1 MTIDLINHK
10 GTQCKEKDILCQ
22 EGYCSECYIPRKIK
36 IAVDVDGVI
45 TAYPFKDLVKQYF
58 GVDIEAKDLF
68 AYDLADV
75 LGISSKEINTMFQ
88 EQVFGK
94 PKFNDN
100 AIKILRFWRQRGIEI
115 IIYTNRVKYMTDIE
129 LVTWLLDNGIPFSGI
144 DSNGYN
150 EYDIHIDDSPAK
162 LAATNSKLKL
172 LYSQPWNERCL
183 DVNKQLIRVK
193 DWNEVN
199 EYVEKYMSAL

>member
-10 GTQCKEKDILCQ
+10 GTWCKERDILCQ

-36 IAVDVDGVI
+36 IAVDVDGVVCEYDFPKI
-45 TAYPFKDLVKQYF
+45 VKSFF
-58 GVDIEAKDLF
+58 GVDLSAKAIF

-75 LGISSKEINTMFQ
+75 LGVAPVLINTMFKN
-88 EQVFGK
+88 QVFGK
-94 PKFNDN
+94 PNFNPG
-100 AIKILRFWRQRGIEI
+100 AIETLHSWKQKGYEV
-115 IIYTNRVKYMTDIE
+115 IIYTDRVKYMTDIE
-129 LVTWLLDNGIPFSGI
+129 LVTWLIDNGIPFSGI
-144 DSNGYN
+144 DYNGHN
-150 EYDIHIDDSPAK
+150 EYFAHLDDSPSK

-183 DVNKQLIRVK
+183 DINKQLVRVK

>member
-1 MTIDLINHK
+1 MTMTL
-10 GTQCKEKDILCQ
+10 EK
-22 EGYCSECYIPRKIK
+22 PKVK
-36 IAVDVDGVI
+36 IAVDVDGCI
-45 TAYPFKDLVKQYF
+45 TEYDFPRIVKSFF
-58 GVDIEAKDLF
+58 GVDLSAKAIF

-75 LGISSKEINTMFQ
+75 LGIAPALVNLMFRN
-88 EQVFGK
+88 QVFGK
-94 PKFNDN
+94 ANFNPG
-100 AIKILRFWRQRGIEI
+100 AIETLRDWKNKGYEL

-183 DVNKQLIRVK
+183 DINKQLVRVK

-199 EYVEKYMSAL
+199 EYVERCVSAL